1 VVTETVKPK
10 AELKSFWEKHQPAD
24 ATPTRTPLRSNVDT
38 SNIGRKWQVGQSL
51 LVVRRYQLAIPQVST
66 P

>member
-1 VVTETVKPK
+1 MTETVKPK
-10 AELKSFWEKHQPAD
+10 AELKTFWEKHQPAD

-38 SNIGRKWQVGQSL
+38 SNIGRKWQVGQILHL
-51 LVVRRYQLAIPQVST
+51 LRRHRPAITQGLT